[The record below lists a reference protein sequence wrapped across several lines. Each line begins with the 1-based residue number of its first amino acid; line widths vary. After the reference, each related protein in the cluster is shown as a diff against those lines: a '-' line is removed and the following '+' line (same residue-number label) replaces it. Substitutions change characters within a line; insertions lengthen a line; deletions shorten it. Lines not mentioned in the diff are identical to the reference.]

1 MTRAARVTPPI
12 PAREAYRLWA
22 RSYDRE
28 TVVSA
33 LDQRAVS
40 RLSPSLTARTLLDAG
55 CGTGR
60 RLRAVA
66 GVVHRAVGVDLV
78 PEMLRAGR
86 EQAGKDQ
93 AAGSGIVITA
103 AGDLRA
109 LPLRAGLF
117 DLVWCRLVVG
127 HVAEL
132 EDVYTELARVSRQ
145 GAALVLTDFHPAAH
159 DAGHIRSFRDPGGAL
174 RTITH
179 HPHSE
184 PDHRRAAAAAGWA
197 VTGVHHLKPGPRER
211 LFYER
216 AGRLEDYHAHRDL
229 PLVLALCLTR

>member
-1 MTRAARVTPPI
+1 MTPAAHPSPPL

-22 RSYDRE
+22 AGYDRE

-33 LDQRAVS
+33 LDQRAVA
-40 RLSPSLTARTLLDAG
+40 RLSPSLAGRTLLDAG

-66 GVVHRAVGVDLV
+66 GAVHRAVGVDLV

-86 EQAGKDQ
+86 RHEGNDGHD
-93 AAGSGIVITA
+93 GSGVVLTA

-109 LPLRAGLF
+109 LPLRGGLF
-117 DLVWCRLVVG
+117 DLVWCRLVAG

-132 EDVYTELARVSRQ
+132 EAVYVELGRVSRE
-145 GAALVLTDFHPAAH
+145 GARLVLTDFHPAAH
-159 DAGHIRSFRDPGGAL
+159 AAGHVRSFRDPGGAL
-174 RTITH
+174 RTIMH
-179 HPHSE
+179 HAYSE
-184 PDHRRAAAAAGWA
+184 SDHRRAAAAAGWML
-197 VTGVHHLKPGPRER
+197 TGAHHLTPGPRER
-211 LFYER
+211 SFYDR
-216 AGRLEDYHAHRDL
+216 AGRIEEYQAHRDL